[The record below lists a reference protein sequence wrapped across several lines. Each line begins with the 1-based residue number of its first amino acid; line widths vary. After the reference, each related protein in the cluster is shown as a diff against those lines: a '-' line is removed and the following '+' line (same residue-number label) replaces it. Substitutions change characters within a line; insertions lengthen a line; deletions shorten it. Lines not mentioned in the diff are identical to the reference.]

1 MNKKL
6 LYTYKFLEKTNAK
19 ILKSTHTFKNFTHEE
34 LSLSWRIKK
43 NTVHSKKNEV
53 LLMQQSFRWH
63 LHLYYSF
70 KKNQSKIKALNEMLL
85 ILSVSLILWENKHT

>member
-43 NTVHSKKNEV
+43 NTVHSKKKWSAAHATV
-53 LLMQQSFRWH
+53 LQMAS
-63 LHLYYSF
+63 
-70 KKNQSKIKALNEMLL
+70 APLL
-85 ILSVSLILWENKHT
+85 QL